1 MSKTKTQVATKV
13 LEKLGVLESG
23 ATADS
28 ADLTIIEDKYDSW
41 YGVLAAEDKV
51 SWGSGDNIP
60 NEAVASV
67 VSIIANDCLTE
78 FIIPQ
83 DKQVIID
90 RDATK
95 GNDNLKK
102 LEYVDYVPEEIDNHY
117 Y

>member
-1 MSKTKTQVATKV
+1 MATKAILAKKI

-23 ATADS
+23 ADLDAD
-28 ADLTIIEDKYDSW
+28 DQTLVEDKYDSW
-41 YGVLAAEDKV
+41 YQVLAADDKV
-51 SWGSGDNIP
+51 SWGSGDDIP
-60 NEAVASV
+60 TEAVASV

-83 DKQVIID
+83 DKQMIIA
-90 RDATK
+90 RDAQI

-102 LEYVDYVPEEIDNHY
+102 LEYIDYVPDEPEHHY